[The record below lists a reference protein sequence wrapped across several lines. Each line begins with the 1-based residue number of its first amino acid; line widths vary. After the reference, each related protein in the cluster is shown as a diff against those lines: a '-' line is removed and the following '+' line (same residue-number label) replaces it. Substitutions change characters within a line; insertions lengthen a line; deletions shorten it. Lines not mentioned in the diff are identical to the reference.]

1 MADEPVFIFLA
12 TFDTQADA
20 QLDYSAV
27 KELHSAGV
35 IGAYDAAAVTK
46 DADGQVQVHKREKPT
61 QHSAWTG
68 VAVGAVLGILF
79 PPLPARAAHRRRY
92 RRPRGRRDRPLLER
106 HVAQGRHG
114 ARQGAREGREG
125 SSVREQIAAQSSR
138 STAPATSRATI
149 A

>member
-46 DADGQVQVHKREKPT
+46 DADGQVQVHKRERPT

-68 VAVGAVLGILF
+68 VAVGDVIGILF
-79 PPLPARAAHRRRY
+79 PPA
-92 RRPRGRRDRPLLER
+92 LLID
-106 HVAQGRHG
+106 VAIGGLAGGVIGHFWNGMSRKDVMELDK
-114 ARQGAREGREG
+114 ALEKAEKE
-125 SSVREQIAAQSSR
+125 AQ
-138 STAPATSRATI
+138 
-149 A
+149 

>member
-27 KELHSAGV
+27 KELHSASV

-46 DADGQVQVHKREKPT
+46 DADGQVQVHKREKST

-68 VAVGAVLGILF
+68 VAVGAVLGILV
-79 PPLPARAAHRRRY
+79 PPALLIDVAIGGLAGGVIGHFWNGMSREDVMELGELLDDSSAA
-92 RRPRGRRDRPLLER
+92 LLIVGKSKLDKELKKAEKE
-106 HVAQGRHG
+106 AQ
-114 ARQGAREGREG
+114 
-125 SSVREQIAAQSSR
+125 
-138 STAPATSRATI
+138 
-149 A
+149 